1 MNKPFIPMNI
11 IINSIQL
18 CSQAL
23 SMDIDKEDIMAESLQ
38 DYITTY
44 SFNRLEETARTFRR
58 LGEAYEDAYVDTLDT
73 VNVVIL

>member
-58 LGEAYEDAYVDTLDT
+58 LGEAYEDAFM
-73 VNVVIL
+73 